1 MFSSNEQRIHQLLF
15 ECLNNHAQ
23 ALFAPKVETFCFF
36 NKKRQNSR
44 IFCTLTSNWEQGWEL
59 STAGQ
64 IKPPKS
70 RAASA
75 WLAKDLSLSVRMKA
89 KSRKDA
95 GWARKRKGRPEGPQT
110 KTKARE
116 GGDDSTEALQVGP
129 KTTSTQMID
138 LRIQA
143 GETNQQLTA
152 NKQTVQ
158 DQNKKILEEA
168 AWIEELELQL
178 CLQQTLKE
186 QQRLNLWR
194 YCLLFSAF
202 SDLNH
207 WWDTF
212 NKAQKSD

>member
-1 MFSSNEQRIHQLLF
+1 M
-15 ECLNNHAQ
+15 
-23 ALFAPKVETFCFF
+23 
-36 NKKRQNSR
+36 
-44 IFCTLTSNWEQGWEL
+44 
-59 STAGQ
+59 
-64 IKPPKS
+64 
-70 RAASA
+70 
-75 WLAKDLSLSVRMKA
+75 
-89 KSRKDA
+89 
-95 GWARKRKGRPEGPQT
+95 
-110 KTKARE
+110 
-116 GGDDSTEALQVGP
+116 GP

-207 WWDTF
+207 
-212 NKAQKSD
+212 